1 MKLYTASLAYAAKH
15 GDRLQQ
21 LRLKGN
27 MVCLYGNC
35 SRRAMKLEHIREAN
49 VFAADNGE
57 FIFSG
62 CYSLYDVRSAY
73 LSETIRILKDMGV
86 SYAFRLEDP
95 SACGGTLDHA
105 VSDPSLSN
113 DRYTYVVR
121 FKDEKEKDAVML
133 ECQPYCT
140 FHFLDPLNAYLIFR
154 DSDPKKAVLSIHD
167 AVRVKEEDVVF
178 LSEDSEL

>member
-1 MKLYTASLAYAAKH
+1 MKLYTASLDYAARH
-15 GDRLQQ
+15 GSELQQ

-27 MVCLYGNC
+27 MICLYGDC
-35 SRRAMKLEHIREAN
+35 SRRAMKLEHIREGN

-62 CYSLYDVRSAY
+62 CYSLYDVRSVY
-73 LSETIRILKDMGV
+73 LPEVIRILKEKGV

-95 SACGGTLDHA
+95 AACGGTLDHA
-105 VSDPSLSN
+105 VSDPALSN

-121 FKDEKEKDAVML
+121 FKDETEKDAVMP
-133 ECQPYCT
+133 ECRQYCT
-140 FHFLDPLNAYLIFR
+140 FHFLDPLNAYLIFN

-167 AVRVKEEDVVF
+167 AIRVKEEDIIF